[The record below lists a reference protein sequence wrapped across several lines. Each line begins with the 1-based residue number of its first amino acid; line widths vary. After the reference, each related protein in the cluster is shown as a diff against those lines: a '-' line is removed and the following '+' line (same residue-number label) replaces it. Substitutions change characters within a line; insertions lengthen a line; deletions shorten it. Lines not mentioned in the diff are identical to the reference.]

1 MGPAKE
7 KEVRG
12 IPIPITAKYEVNI
25 EVNMEDHSVN
35 LKLVLS
41 LDKYQTCKFLNGNT
55 N

>member
-25 EVNMEDHSVN
+25 EINMYEF
-35 LKLVLS
+35 VLS
-41 LDKYQTCKFLNGNT
+41 LDKYQTCEFLNGNT

>member
-7 KEVRG
+7 KEV
-12 IPIPITAKYEVNI
+12 KYEVNI

>member
-25 EVNMEDHSVN
+25 EINTEDHSVN
-35 LKLVLS
+35 LK
-41 LDKYQTCKFLNGNT
+41 
-55 N
+55 